1 MVLSLL
7 VQGAGDVTP
16 VVLGEMFSLR
26 ECGVQDGSVV
36 LLSTKDAPSPL
47 PQPAAAGGGGGVAQ
61 WLSRSEAPS
70 AGPCPEPEPEMAGG
84 GRTGVWRLLQQA
96 GLLDTRV
103 DGQPIDAAL
112 ASLGVEEVEDISVL
126 EPEDFESIGVSA
138 SQREALL
145 AHLAEFQAGGFGS
158 PEASASPNPQR
169 QDRGTAVEASSS
181 ASARL
186 AQVSG
191 PRYRHRGGTD
201 DGYGSPTSSSSSRS
215 AYGSRGRSPTA
226 AVEKFVARQRA
237 WNGMKQRNL
246 EEKKREVMLEE
257 GTLQPTRRL
266 TRAEM
271 ADFADRQMEAVELRE
286 IRRELLKEELL
297 YNEVSARRMPD
308 AAGQS

>member
-1 MVLSLL
+1 MLSLL
-7 VQGAGDVTP
+7 VQGAGDVKP

-36 LLSTKDAPSPL
+36 LLSTKDSSSPL
-47 PQPAAAGGGGGVAQ
+47 PQPAAAGGGGVAQ
-61 WLSRSEAPS
+61 WLSRSDASSER
-70 AGPCPEPEPEMAGG
+70 PCPEPEPEVVGG

-126 EPEDFESIGVSA
+126 EPEDFESIGVTA
-138 SQREALL
+138 SQRQALL
-145 AHLAEFQAGGFGS
+145 SHLADFQAGRSGS
-158 PEASASPNPQR
+158 PEESAPPNPQR
-169 QDRGTAVEASSS
+169 QDRGRTVETS
-181 ASARL
+181 ANVRL
-186 AQVSG
+186 TQESG
-191 PRYRHRGGTD
+191 PRYRHRGGTE
-201 DGYGSPTSSSSSRS
+201 DGYTSPTSSTSSRS

-237 WNGMKQRNL
+237 WNGMRQRNL

-257 GTLQPTRRL
+257 GTLKPTRRL

-286 IRRELLKEELL
+286 IRRELLKEEVL
-297 YNEVSARRMPD
+297 YNEVSAQHVHD
-308 AAGQS
+308 AADRS